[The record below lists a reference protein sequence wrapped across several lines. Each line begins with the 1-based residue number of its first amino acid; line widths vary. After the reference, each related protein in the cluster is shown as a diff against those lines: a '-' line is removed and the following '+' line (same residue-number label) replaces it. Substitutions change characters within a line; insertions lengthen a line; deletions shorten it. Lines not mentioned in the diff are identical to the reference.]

1 MIGFKSPDRERL
13 TALFASSISF
23 PDREETR
30 TWSGNN
36 NFFLVNAR
44 VGNTHYI
51 MRENLIWRFLMIRQT
66 AKLKSSP
73 NFPTIRYVSFNVTQ
87 ACSLWDCMG

>member
-1 MIGFKSPDRERL
+1 MIGFKSPDRERF
-13 TALFASSISF
+13 TALFASSIFF
-23 PDREETR
+23 PDREETC
-30 TWSGNN
+30 TWSGN
-36 NFFLVNAR
+36 NFFLVNAC
-44 VGNTHYI
+44 VGVTRYI
-51 MRENLIWRFLMIRQT
+51 MRKNLICQFFMIRQT